1 MNRPSSIITSH
12 DALKEQCATIGV
24 MKVGGMYAL
33 MQRLELVDYKE
44 PDKVDAPT
52 KEKLDAFTVKA
63 LRASFNVSK
72 KQNES
77 KEGLIQRILD
87 DIVSKSSV

>member
-1 MNRPSSIITSH
+1 M
-12 DALKEQCATIGV
+12 
-24 MKVGGMYAL
+24 

-63 LRASFNVSK
+63 LHASFNVPK

-77 KEGLIQRILD
+77 KEELIQRILD
-87 DIVSKSSV
+87 DSASKSSV